1 MAVGA
6 ELLEG
11 IVESRSEDGEN
22 YGAVVAANEVEAAF
36 VLNEFWGERH
46 WLKLSAGPALACA
59 IRSIHRIGNEIKRK
73 LNSCEKK
80 CDLQ

>member
-22 YGAVVAANEVEAAF
+22 YGAVVAANEVEAA
-36 VLNEFWGERH
+36 LPLDELELGGHLRKN
-46 WLKLSAGPALACA
+46 AALASGCSDSHCWVREIPRCA
-59 IRSIHRIGNEIKRK
+59 RNDGT
-73 LNSCEKK
+73 
-80 CDLQ
+80 